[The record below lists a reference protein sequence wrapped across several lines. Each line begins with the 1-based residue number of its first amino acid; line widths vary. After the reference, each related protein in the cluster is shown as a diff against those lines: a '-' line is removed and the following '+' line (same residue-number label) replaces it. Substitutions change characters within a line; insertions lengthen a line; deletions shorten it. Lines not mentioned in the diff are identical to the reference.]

1 MSNIFDKMYYIYT
14 EIVGIEREGR
24 VKTIGYIYAVILK
37 VYEKS
42 LTVEEAIEM
51 IREIV
56 AR

>member
-1 MSNIFDKMYYIYT
+1 M
-14 EIVGIEREGR
+14 
-24 VKTIGYIYAVILK
+24 KTIGYIFAVLMK

-42 LTVEEAIEM
+42 LTVEEALEL

>member
-1 MSNIFDKMYYIYT
+1 M
-14 EIVGIEREGR
+14 E
-24 VKTIGYIYAVILK
+24 TIGYIYAVLLK

-42 LTVEEAIEM
+42 LTVEEALEL